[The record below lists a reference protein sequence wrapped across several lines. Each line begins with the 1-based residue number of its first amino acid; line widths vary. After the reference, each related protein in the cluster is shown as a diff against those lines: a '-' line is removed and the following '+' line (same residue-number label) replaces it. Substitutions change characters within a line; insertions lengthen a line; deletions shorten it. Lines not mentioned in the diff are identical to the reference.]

1 MKTTK
6 EYFIMSNYY
15 MSSQQRKALNESMN
29 RQIAQSYERLMDLCN
44 ERFDENHEDPKL
56 AALNKRL
63 NDAAIEVEDLILSI
77 WDTEEDT
84 EQDQLSKEEI
94 ALIKEEIAN
103 EFDEE

>member
-6 EYFIMSNYY
+6 EYFMSNYY
-15 MSSQQRKALNESMN
+15 MSSQQRKALNQAMN
-29 RQIAQSYERLMDLCN
+29 RQVAQSYERLLDLCN

-63 NDAAIEVEDLILSI
+63 NDAAVEVEDLILSI
-77 WDTEEDT
+77 WDCSDDD

>member
-1 MKTTK
+1 
-6 EYFIMSNYY
+6 MSQYH
-15 MSSQQRKALNESMN
+15 MSSQQRKALNEAMN

-63 NDAAIEVEDLILSI
+63 NDAAVEVEDLILSI
-77 WDTEEDT
+77 WDCSEED

-94 ALIKEEIAN
+94 DAIKSEIAD
-103 EFDEE
+103 EFGEE